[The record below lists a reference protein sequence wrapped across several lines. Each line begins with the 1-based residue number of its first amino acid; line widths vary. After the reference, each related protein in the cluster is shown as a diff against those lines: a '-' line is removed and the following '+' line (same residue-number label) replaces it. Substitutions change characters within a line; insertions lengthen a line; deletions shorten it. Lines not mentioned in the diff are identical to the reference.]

1 MPGTTVRGPRTHRDA
16 PNYGAPLLSGAISRA
31 SNLGAGDGQAQQV
44 YDALTAW
51 KDIVQFSMRDG
62 AQIHD
67 APMAPQH
74 RNEVVFDWLD
84 DQFR

>member
-1 MPGTTVRGPRTHRDA
+1 M
-16 PNYGAPLLSGAISRA
+16 
-31 SNLGAGDGQAQQV
+31 